1 MELGLIK
8 LELQRLIDKVE
19 STQEL
24 FTTPYPNFTAQE
36 NLELISKLYSMF
48 KGHLESLFDD
58 LKKKEAKSQL
68 NVNEEAFWFPAI
80 NESLLE
86 LKERKNSK
94 NEFKLGDNFYSC
106 SMILS
111 HYHSQID
118 V

>member
-8 LELQRLIDKVE
+8 SELQRLIDKIE

-36 NLELISKLYSMF
+36 NLELISKSYSMF
-48 KGHLESLFDD
+48 KGHLELLFKD

-80 NESLLE
+80 NEALLE
-86 LKERKNSK
+86 LKERKTSK
-94 NEFKLGDNFYSC
+94 NEFKLSDNCYSC
-106 SMILS
+106 SMILN